1 MTTTVDTNNWD
12 AVYAIHF
19 SKLNLSIAE
28 HWQAINMQFKETDA
42 SGSPLQY
49 VLDATFAPWLL
60 ALGGDG
66 KNVRFTC
73 PIQSGSFSLQQLNGT
88 VIKSYSFPTTAPF
101 TEIAIE
107 VGMEWVPDPSQTF
120 FSIADKPTIDSLVT
134 VLDSQTTVPTALAQL
149 FVQNNI
155 ILDSSAK
162 VNIVNSGL
170 DWAIVNKGLLPD
182 PIKIHNLIE
191 EIQYFYILYAR
202 QLDKNQQVETEFL
215 YVYKFG
221 QKWQANLKLMETD
234 IETGGSAVTVTNILN
249 SPIPATD
256 KVPALLF
263 TELVNDWFNVNLKD
277 FNQIF
282 AQANITTTLDKDSN
296 YNWLTPTAT
305 SYA

>member
-19 SKLNLSIAE
+19 SNLNLSIAKQ
-28 HWQAINMQFKETDA
+28 WQAINMQFNETDES
-42 SGSPLQY
+42 SGSALQY

-73 PIQSGSFSLQQLNGT
+73 PIESGSFSLQKSDGT
-88 VIKSYSFPTTAPF
+88 VIKSYSFPTTAPL
-101 TEIAIE
+101 TEFAIE

-134 VLDSQTTVPTALAQL
+134 ALDSQTTVPTALAQL
-149 FVQNNI
+149 FVHNNI
-155 ILDSSAK
+155 TLDSGAK
-162 VNIVNSGL
+162 VNSVNAGL
-170 DWAIVNKGLLPD
+170 EWAIVNTVINEEKN
-182 PIKIHNLIE
+182 K

-202 QLDKNQQVETEFL
+202 QLDNNQQVEAEFL

-234 IETGGSAVTVTNILN
+234 IETGGSAVTVTNI
-249 SPIPATD
+249 
-256 KVPALLF
+256 
-263 TELVNDWFNVNLKD
+263 
-277 FNQIF
+277 
-282 AQANITTTLDKDSN
+282 
-296 YNWLTPTAT
+296 
-305 SYA
+305 